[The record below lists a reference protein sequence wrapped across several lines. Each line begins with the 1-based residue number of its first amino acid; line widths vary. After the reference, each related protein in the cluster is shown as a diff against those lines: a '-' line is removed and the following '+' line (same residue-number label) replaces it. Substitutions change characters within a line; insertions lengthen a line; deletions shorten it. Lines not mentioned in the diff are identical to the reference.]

1 MTVSVVELKVE
12 KDEIEKEVPEVLGDI
27 WGKIRLWEKESGKPS
42 DVWVILG
49 EHAPAAS
56 VKLGTLQVADRTAV
70 DAELAK
76 YVELDRYGISKHRR
90 FHVDIKVP
98 KALIDKYRS
107 T

>member
-70 DAELAK
+70 DAELATYIK
-76 YVELDRYGISKHRR
+76 DLARYGVSKGRR
-90 FHVDIKVP
+90 FRVDIKVP
-98 KALIDKYRS
+98 KALIERYR